1 MANTRRAQV
10 GVRDHYS
17 RRPAPCGLRD
27 HRGVHRAPLA
37 RPRRL
42 RPRHGDRARPHPHR
56 RRLASVAAEVIT
68 ALGGLGGAAALIT
81 SAATLIQTRRIHAR
95 VSPNHGSSISDA
107 AARIEEALDAHGDA
121 IHRIET
127 EQTKVSADVLIA
139 QHSFE
144 SLTREVKGIGHE
156 IGDLRATRD
165 REHADYDKRIRRLES
180 R

>member
-1 MANTRRAQV
+1 M
-10 GVRDHYS
+10 
-17 RRPAPCGLRD
+17 
-27 HRGVHRAPLA
+27 
-37 RPRRL
+37 
-42 RPRHGDRARPHPHR
+42 
-56 RRLASVAAEVIT
+56 SVAAEVIT

-107 AARIEEALDAHGDA
+107 TARIEDALTAHGDA

-127 EQTKVSADVLIA
+127 EQTRQSADVLIA
-139 QHSFE
+139 RHSIE
-144 SLTREVKGIGHE
+144 SLTREVKGMGHE
-156 IGDLRATRD
+156 IGDLRSTRD